1 MVVLTMSW
9 GDSKFVS
16 KLPPHR
22 LGEKGVRFIF
32 ALGKYENRKIGTATI
47 KKYKGS
53 LTKQSSG
60 FCLRC
65 ATAKP
70 LISVVSP
77 HERNCRLK
85 MELNNDRS

>member
-1 MVVLTMSW
+1 MGKTRRSRDAGLKAKVAFEVAS
-9 GDSKFVS
+9 
-16 KLPPHR
+16 
-22 LGEKGVRFIF
+22 
-32 ALGKYENRKIGTATI
+32 GKYENRKIGTATI

>member
-53 LTKQSSG
+53 LTTTIQRILPPLRYGKTAD
-60 FCLRC
+60 FCR
-65 ATAKP
+65 
-70 LISVVSP
+70 
-77 HERNCRLK
+77 
-85 MELNNDRS
+85 